1 VSFDILKEAEAGANN
16 SNCSC
21 DVWPEVA
28 RVVCAEAFSGC
39 AEGLAGV
46 TGHKEV
52 HSVTKVL
59 AWEGLNIRPER
70 CWVQESRFHFCD
82 QVRAGEGFDL
92 TISDDAQ
99 IWDCSFK
106 SEMNPAVSG
115 APLDSCKFFGIIHI
129 VCLFVGGHV
138 SQPSLVSS
146 SSGFGSFRLR

>member
-1 VSFDILKEAEAGANN
+1 VAWVIGAE
-16 SNCSC
+16 SLSC
-21 DVWPEVA
+21 CGEW
-28 RVVCAEAFSGC
+28 
-39 AEGLAGV
+39 LAGI

-59 AWEGLNIRPER
+59 AWEGFKIRPER

-82 QVRAGEGFDL
+82 QVRNGEGFDL

-115 APLDSCKFFGIIHI
+115 APLDSCKLFGIIHI
-129 VCLFVGGHV
+129 IC
-138 SQPSLVSS
+138 PS
-146 SSGFGSFRLR
+146 